1 MPNLLI
7 VGTQWGDEGKGKIVD
22 LLTSAFDI
30 IARYQGGHNAG
41 HTVFLKG
48 KKIVLH
54 TIPSGILHPGKL
66 CIIGNGVVIDPKAFF
81 HEIEELKKFGVN
93 IDNNLF
99 ISKGAHLIL
108 PYHVLI
114 EKTLEE
120 SKGDKKIGTT
130 CRGIGPAYED
140 KAARTGIRVGD
151 LLNLDILKEK
161 IFRNVEEKNKIL
173 SLYNKSPLN
182 PKEIF
187 EEYKIYSQKMEKY
200 IKDTTWILNKKIEEG
215 KTVLFEGAQGTL
227 LDIDHGTYPYVTSS
241 NPTSGGVCCG
251 LGISPDKVNGILGV
265 TKAYTTRVGM
275 GPFPTEIFDQ
285 TGEILRRNGNEFGA
299 TTGRPRRCGWFDAV
313 AVKYALKINGIKS
326 IALTKIDVLDDLDEI
341 KICVNY
347 KYKGEILK
355 TFPTEDWILNE
366 VEPIYKKFKG
376 WKEKTKGITD
386 FNSLPLLTKT
396 YINAIEELI
405 EAEIN
410 IISTGVE
417 RKDTIIKSKKTLSK
431 FVNLE
436 KLNL

>member
-22 LLTSAFDI
+22 LLTTAFDI
-30 IARYQGGHNAG
+30 VARYQGGHNAG
-41 HTVFLKG
+41 HTVFVKG

-54 TIPSGILHPGKL
+54 TIPSGILHPEKL

-81 HEIEELKKFGVN
+81 NEIDELKKFGVQ
-93 IDNNLF
+93 IDDNL
-99 ISKGAHLIL
+99 IVSKGAHLIL
-108 PYHVLI
+108 PYHLLV

-120 SKGDKKIGTT
+120 KKGNKKIGTT

-140 KAARTGIRVGD
+140 KAARIGIRVAD
-151 LLNLDILKEK
+151 LLNLDVLREK

-182 PKEIF
+182 PEKVY
-187 EEYKIYSQKMEKY
+187 EEYKTYSKKMEKY
-200 IKDTTWILNKKIEEG
+200 IKDTAFVLNEKIDEG
-215 KTVLFEGAQGTL
+215 KSVLFEGAQGTL

-241 NPTSGGVCCG
+241 NPTPGGVCSG
-251 LGISPDKVNGILGV
+251 LGISPDKIHGILGI

-275 GPFPTEIFDQ
+275 GPFPTEIFDWR
-285 TGEILRRNGNEFGA
+285 GEVLRKDGNEFGA

-313 AVKYALKINGIKS
+313 AVKYALKINGIKN

-341 KICVNY
+341 KICIEY
-347 KYKGEILK
+347 KYKGETLK
-355 TFPTEDWILNE
+355 TFPTEDWVLDK
-366 VEPIYKKFKG
+366 VEPVYKKFKG

-386 FNSLPLLTKT
+386 FDSLPKLARE
-396 YINAIEELI
+396 YIKAIEELI
-405 EAEIN
+405 EAEII

-417 RKDTIIKSKKTLSK
+417 RQDTIVKSEKALGKLIDLKKLRS
-431 FVNLE
+431 
-436 KLNL
+436 